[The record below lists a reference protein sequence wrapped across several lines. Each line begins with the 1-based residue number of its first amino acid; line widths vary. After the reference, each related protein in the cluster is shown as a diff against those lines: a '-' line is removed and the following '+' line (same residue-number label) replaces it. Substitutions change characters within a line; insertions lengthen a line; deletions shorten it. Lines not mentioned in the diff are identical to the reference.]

1 MKVNIGKY
9 GKYTG
14 RKISVKID
22 DSDVWNLDS
31 TLAYIILPCL
41 LLLKERKHGVPNE
54 FAEVGGA
61 SYDAQSCFDFY
72 SETHNDAFNEG
83 IKRWEEVLDKM
94 IWSFQQLII
103 DYNDSYFY
111 GKFNSEF
118 VESDKTEI
126 NPVTNK
132 VEKLY
137 EMVDKNPNGHWLD
150 TEGLALHEQRIQ
162 EGLEL
167 FGKYYRSLWD

>member
-1 MKVNIGKY
+1 MKVKIGQYKKYSGRNI
-9 GKYTG
+9 
-14 RKISVKID
+14 VVQID
-22 DSDVWNLDS
+22 ESDTWNLDS

-61 SYDAQSCFDFY
+61 SYEAQSSFDFY
-72 SETHNDAFNEG
+72 TESHNDSFNEG

-94 IWSFQQLII
+94 IWSFQQLIT
-103 DYNDSYFY
+103 DYNDHYSY
-111 GKFNSEF
+111 GKFISVF
-118 VESDKTEI
+118 VESDKTEL

-132 VEKLY
+132 VEKLF

-150 TEGLALHEQRIQ
+150 TEGLKLHEERIQ